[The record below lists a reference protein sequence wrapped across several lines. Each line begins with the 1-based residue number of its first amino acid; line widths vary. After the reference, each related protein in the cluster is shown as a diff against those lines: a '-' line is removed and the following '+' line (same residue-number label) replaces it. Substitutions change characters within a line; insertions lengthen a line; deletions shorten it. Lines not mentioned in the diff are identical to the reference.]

1 MLIDDLQNIANPT
14 AMLLAAA
21 GLLDHASL
29 GSHAEKIRQ
38 AVYQVLQE
46 GKVKTKDLGGHATT
60 HQFTAAVCQTLNK

>member
-1 MLIDDLQNIANPT
+1 
-14 AMLLAAA
+14 LLAAA

-29 GSHAEKIRQ
+29 GSHAERIRQ